1 MDARGATIIVTT
13 LLFLFLGL
21 GVWIFAAMVLVSV
34 TALTVVLDFDL
45 LRIGATLKATMWRS
59 ASTWEL
65 SAIPLFV
72 AMGEIIFRTDIS
84 QRLFNGLAPWVNFL
98 PGRLLHVNIGG
109 CTLFAAVS
117 GSSAATTATVGK
129 ITTTALIERG
139 YSKRLS
145 IGSLAGAG
153 SLGILIPPSIPMIVY
168 GILGEVSISHLFAA
182 GVMPGLL
189 VAALFSGYIM
199 LVCKIWPAMT
209 PARVDPYSWHDRL
222 VGLWNLAP
230 VVFLVVIVL
239 GGIYAGFVTPSEAAA
254 LGFAA
259 TLLLAMAMGKFTW
272 KLFVESMMGAVE
284 TSTMIITIIVS
295 ASFMSSTV
303 SLLHVPQ
310 EVARAIAALN
320 LSTTELMI
328 IISLFYILLGCFL
341 DGTSMIVLSLPV
353 TLPLILSRGI
363 DPVWFGVF
371 LVLHIELAMIT
382 PPVGFNLFVLQ
393 GMTGRPLG
401 YIAWASLPFFFL
413 LLGAVVI
420 VSVFPEIALWLPSV
434 LFPSTRAG

>member
-1 MDARGATIIVTT
+1 MEALGATFVVLT

-21 GVWIFAAMVLVSV
+21 GVWIFAAMVMVSV
-34 TALTVVLDFDL
+34 TALMVVLDFDL
-45 LRIGATLKATMWRS
+45 IRIGATLKATMWRAS
-59 ASTWEL
+59 STWEL

-84 QRLFNGLAPWVNFL
+84 QRLFNGLAPWVSFL

-109 CTLFAAVS
+109 CTLFAAVC

-153 SLGILIPPSIPMIVY
+153 SIGIMIPPSIPFIVY
-168 GILGEVSISHLFAA
+168 GILGEVSISRLFAA
-182 GVMPGLL
+182 GVFPGLL
-189 VAALFSGYIM
+189 VAALFSGYIIVISTLM
-199 LVCKIWPAMT
+199 PSLVPKH
-209 PARVDPYSWHDRL
+209 VDRYSWHDRL
-222 VGLWNLAP
+222 VGLWNLSP
-230 VVFLVVIVL
+230 VLLLVTIVL
-239 GGIYAGFVTPSEAAA
+239 GGIYLGLVTPSEAAA
-254 LGFAA
+254 LGLAA
-259 TLLLAMAMGKFTW
+259 TLLLAISMGQFTW

-295 ASFMSSTV
+295 ASFMASSV

-310 EVARAIAALN
+310 EVARGIASLN
-320 LSTTELMI
+320 LSTLELMVLV
-328 IISLFYILLGCFL
+328 SLFYIVLGCFL
-341 DGTSMIVLSLPV
+341 DGTSMIVMSLPV
-353 TLPLILSRGI
+353 TLPLVVSRGV

-371 LVLHIELAMIT
+371 LVLHIELAMVT

-393 GMTGRPLG
+393 GMTGRSLG
-401 YIAWASLPFFFL
+401 YVAWASLPFFFL
-413 LLGAVVI
+413 MLAAVVI
-420 VSVFPEIALWLPSV
+420 ISAFPQIALWLPSV
-434 LFPSTRAG
+434 LFPSPGGG